1 MGNAPDHNEHNDK
14 LKMEGNQDIRIE
26 PGWKR
31 VLSQEFGSP
40 YFRELTARVR
50 DEYSRPNNPCYPPGS
65 RIFAAFDNTPFD
77 QVKVVIMGQDP
88 YHGPGQANGLA
99 FSVAPGVLIPPSL
112 RNIFKEVSDDTG
124 APIPADGDLTR
135 WARQGVLL
143 LNASLTVREH
153 QPKSHSGI
161 GWERFTE
168 AAVRLL
174 AEKRDNLV
182 FLLWG
187 SDAIRRGDFIDRSR
201 HLVMTCVHPSPLS
214 ASRGFFGNHQF
225 TRANEYLVA
234 HGKTPIVW

>member
-1 MGNAPDHNEHNDK
+1 
-14 LKMEGNQDIRIE
+14 MEDNQDIRIE
-26 PGWKR
+26 SGWKR
-31 VLSQEFGSP
+31 VLSQEFAAP

-112 RNIFKEVSDDTG
+112 RNIFKEVSTDTG
-124 APIPADGDLTR
+124 APMPADGDLTR

-174 AEKRDNLV
+174 AEQRDHLV

-201 HLVMTCVHPSPLS
+201 HLVMTSVHPSPLS

-234 HGKTPIVW
+234 HGKTPVVW

>member
-1 MGNAPDHNEHNDK
+1 
-14 LKMEGNQDIRIE
+14 MEDNQDIRIE
-26 PGWKR
+26 SGWKR
-31 VLSQEFGSP
+31 VLSQEFASP

-124 APIPADGDLTR
+124 APIPPDGDLTR

-174 AEKRDNLV
+174 AEQRDNLV

-201 HLVMTCVHPSPLS
+201 HLVMTSVHPSPLS

>member
-1 MGNAPDHNEHNDK
+1 
-14 LKMEGNQDIRIE
+14 MEGNQDIRIE
-26 PGWKR
+26 SGWKR
-31 VLSQEFGSP
+31 VLSQEFAAP

-65 RIFAAFDNTPFD
+65 HIFAAFDNTPFD
-77 QVKVVIMGQDP
+77 QVKVVIIGQDP

-99 FSVAPGVLIPPSL
+99 FSVAPGVQIPPSL

-124 APIPADGDLTR
+124 APIPVDGDLTR

-174 AEKRDNLV
+174 AEQRDHLV

>member
-1 MGNAPDHNEHNDK
+1 MDDNK
-14 LKMEGNQDIRIE
+14 DIRIE
-26 PGWKR
+26 SGWKR
-31 VLSQEFGSP
+31 VLSQEFASP

-99 FSVAPGVLIPPSL
+99 FSVSPGVLIPPSL

-174 AEKRDNLV
+174 AEQRDHLV

>member
-1 MGNAPDHNEHNDK
+1 
-14 LKMEGNQDIRIE
+14 MEDNQDIRIE
-26 PGWKR
+26 SGWKR
-31 VLSQEFGSP
+31 VLSQEFAAP

-99 FSVAPGVLIPPSL
+99 FSVASGVLIPPSL

-174 AEKRDNLV
+174 AEQRDHLV

>member
-1 MGNAPDHNEHNDK
+1 
-14 LKMEGNQDIRIE
+14 MEDNKDIRIE
-26 PGWKR
+26 SGWKR
-31 VLSQEFGSP
+31 VLSQEFAAP

-50 DEYSRPNNPCYPPGS
+50 DEYSRPGNPCYPPGN

-174 AEKRDNLV
+174 AEQRDHLV

-234 HGKTPIVW
+234 HGQTPIVW

>member
-1 MGNAPDHNEHNDK
+1 
-14 LKMEGNQDIRIE
+14 MEDNQDIRIE
-26 PGWKR
+26 SGWKR
-31 VLSQEFGSP
+31 VLSQEFASP

-124 APIPADGDLTR
+124 APIPPDGDLTR

-174 AEKRDNLV
+174 AEQRDHLV

>member
-1 MGNAPDHNEHNDK
+1 
-14 LKMEGNQDIRIE
+14 MEGNQDIRIE
-26 PGWKR
+26 SGWKR
-31 VLSQEFGSP
+31 VLSQEFASP

-174 AEKRDNLV
+174 AEQRDHLV

-234 HGKTPIVW
+234 HGKAPIVW

>member
-1 MGNAPDHNEHNDK
+1 
-14 LKMEGNQDIRIE
+14 MEGNQDIRIE
-26 PGWKR
+26 SGWKR
-31 VLSQEFGSP
+31 VLSQEFAAP

-65 RIFAAFDNTPFD
+65 HIFAAFDNTPFD
-77 QVKVVIMGQDP
+77 QVNVVIMGQDP

-99 FSVAPGVLIPPSL
+99 FSVAPGVQIPPSL

-124 APIPADGDLTR
+124 APIPVDGDLTR

-174 AEKRDNLV
+174 AEQRDHLV

>member
-1 MGNAPDHNEHNDK
+1 
-14 LKMEGNQDIRIE
+14 MEA
-26 PGWKR
+26 GWKR
-31 VLSQEFGSP
+31 VLSQEFASP

-50 DEYSRPNNPCYPPGS
+50 NEYSRPNNPCYPPGS

-124 APIPADGDLTR
+124 APMPADGDLTR

-174 AEKRDNLV
+174 AEQRDHLV

-201 HLVMTCVHPSPLS
+201 HLVMTSVHPSPLS

>member
-1 MGNAPDHNEHNDK
+1 
-14 LKMEGNQDIRIE
+14 MEGNQDIRIE
-26 PGWKR
+26 SGWKR
-31 VLSQEFGSP
+31 VLSQEFAAP

-65 RIFAAFDNTPFD
+65 HIFAAFDNTPFD

-168 AAVRLL
+168 AAVRVL
-174 AEKRDNLV
+174 AEQRDHLV

-201 HLVMTCVHPSPLS
+201 HLVMTSVHPSPLS

>member
-1 MGNAPDHNEHNDK
+1 
-14 LKMEGNQDIRIE
+14 MEGNQDIRIE
-26 PGWKR
+26 SGWKR
-31 VLSQEFGSP
+31 VLSQEFAAP

-174 AEKRDNLV
+174 AEQRDHLV

>member
-1 MGNAPDHNEHNDK
+1 MDDNK
-14 LKMEGNQDIRIE
+14 DIRIE
-26 PGWKR
+26 SGWKR
-31 VLSQEFGSP
+31 VLSQEFAAP

-174 AEKRDNLV
+174 AEQRDNLV

>member
-1 MGNAPDHNEHNDK
+1 
-14 LKMEGNQDIRIE
+14 MEDNQDIRIE
-26 PGWKR
+26 SGWKR
-31 VLSQEFGSP
+31 VLSQEFAAP

-124 APIPADGDLTR
+124 APMPADGDLTR

-174 AEKRDNLV
+174 AEQRDHLV

-201 HLVMTCVHPSPLS
+201 HLVMTSVHPSPLS

>member
-1 MGNAPDHNEHNDK
+1 
-14 LKMEGNQDIRIE
+14 MEGNQDIRIE
-26 PGWKR
+26 SGWKR
-31 VLSQEFGSP
+31 VLSQEFAAP

-65 RIFAAFDNTPFD
+65 HIFAAFDNTPFD

-99 FSVAPGVLIPPSL
+99 FSVAPGVQIPPSL

-124 APIPADGDLTR
+124 APIPVDGDLTR

-174 AEKRDNLV
+174 AEQRDHLV

-225 TRANEYLVA
+225 TCANEYLVA

>member
-1 MGNAPDHNEHNDK
+1 MDDNKA
-14 LKMEGNQDIRIE
+14 IRIE
-26 PGWKR
+26 SGWKR
-31 VLSQEFGSP
+31 VLSQEFAAP

-50 DEYSRPNNPCYPPGS
+50 DEYSRPNNPCYPPGN

-174 AEKRDNLV
+174 AEQRDHLV

>member
-1 MGNAPDHNEHNDK
+1 MDDNK
-14 LKMEGNQDIRIE
+14 DIRIE
-26 PGWKR
+26 SGWKR
-31 VLSQEFGSP
+31 VLSQEFASP

-77 QVKVVIMGQDP
+77 KVKVVIMGQDP

-174 AEKRDNLV
+174 TEQRDHLV

>member
-1 MGNAPDHNEHNDK
+1 
-14 LKMEGNQDIRIE
+14 MEGNQDIRIE
-26 PGWKR
+26 SGWKR
-31 VLSQEFGSP
+31 VLSQEFAAP

-65 RIFAAFDNTPFD
+65 HIFAAFDNTPFD

-99 FSVAPGVLIPPSL
+99 FSVAPGVQIPPSL

-168 AAVRLL
+168 AAVRVL
-174 AEKRDNLV
+174 AEQRDHLV

-187 SDAIRRGDFIDRSR
+187 LDAIRRGDFIDRSR